1 MRIGKKYFTTSDCN
15 KFTSNIF
22 DARIT
27 QKKFVNE
34 SELDKKKKASATK
47 AELKVEQDKIVKL
60 KTYDYHIFISQSYF
74 GYDATQN
81 Y

>member
-15 KFTSNIF
+15 KFTSNIL

-34 SELDKKKKASATK
+34 SELDEKKKHQQQK
-47 AELKVEQDKIVKL
+47 
-60 KTYDYHIFISQSYF
+60 
-74 GYDATQN
+74 QN
-81 Y
+81 